1 MEGEFIMFSRM
12 RKRGF
17 TLIELLVV
25 IAIIAILAAILMPVF
40 ARAREKARQGTCQSN
55 FKQMAMA
62 ILMYTQDYDE
72 TLPHVA
78 PDYNAL
84 AANQRPVIPG
94 SPGCITC
101 RWLLWQHIIHPY
113 TKNIQILT
121 CPSASYKYP
130 TPDTCGNPCGGA
142 WYHPFG
148 GISGNGMVWQ
158 SCGVPFRE
166 AMFEAPAS
174 TISIVDSGP
183 PGGVNNCGNYYLA
196 WWGWCFGNNATAVS
210 GRHNGQV
217 TVGFFDGHVKS
228 MNIDAISDAGGRC
241 PTTNNPAGPCPSV
254 GSGAFSQKYPYSC
267 TTGHPLW
274 RPFNKSS

>member
-40 ARAREKARQGTCQSN
+40 AKAREKARQGTCQSN
-55 FKQMAMA
+55 FKQIGMA

-101 RWLLWQHIIHPY
+101 RWLLWQHIILPY
-113 TKNIQILT
+113 TKNIQLLT

-148 GISGNGMVWQ
+148 GFSGNGMIWQ

-166 AMFEAPAS
+166 PMFEAPAS
-174 TISIVDSGP
+174 TIAIVDSGP
-183 PGGVNNCGNYYLA
+183 PGSVNNCGNYYLA
-196 WWGWCFGNNATAVS
+196 WWGYNFGNNATTVS
-210 GRHNGQV
+210 YRHNDTV
-217 TVGFFDGHVKS
+217 NVGFFDGHVKA
-228 MNIDAISDAGGRC
+228 MKRDAITDPGPSALVDNGA
-241 PTTNNPAGPCPSV
+241 AGPCPSV
-254 GSGAFSQKYPYSC
+254 SGGTRRYPYSC

-274 RPFNKSS
+274 RPFNKTS